1 MGVSNAVRVRRWGA
15 AHSSLKARFA
25 VGDARS
31 RKKVWWRGRIAK
43 PLDCSDDGQWAR
55 LQAVA
60 LSMYKPYSYDVR
72 MEHEVKKIDQRVC
85 LDRAPRSPTIIR
97 FLRRIFKIGAGTSR
111 AAPLLKWVADYRYV
125 LQIQKSGGCS
135 DAAQD
140 AVLWGVGA
148 VVVKWERSCVRW
160 YDAAA
165 KHAATHLDVNV
176 RTASP
181 MADQLQKHDKTASL
195 LARNARLFYDQVLTP
210 EMASKRWA
218 DVLSGFNARFN
229 GGGSVRAAVSTFA
242 RFDSDRPWAAF
253 DAATADEL
261 DAMARLG

>member
-1 MGVSNAVRVRRWGA
+1 
-15 AHSSLKARFA
+15 
-25 VGDARS
+25 
-31 RKKVWWRGRIAK
+31 
-43 PLDCSDDGQWAR
+43 
-55 LQAVA
+55 
-60 LSMYKPYSYDVR
+60 
-72 MEHEVKKIDQRVC
+72 
-85 LDRAPRSPTIIR
+85 
-97 FLRRIFKIGAGTSR
+97 
-111 AAPLLKWVADYRYV
+111 
-125 LQIQKSGGCS
+125 
-135 DAAQD
+135 
-140 AVLWGVGA
+140 
-148 VVVKWERSCVRW
+148 
-160 YDAAA
+160 
-165 KHAATHLDVNV
+165 
-176 RTASP
+176 